1 MNKLLAVLAGILWL
15 MQRHYKAK
23 EIENAQKSA
32 DAASRNPTGWFK
44 SHFSGVSGTDARDA
58 TAASE
63 ANADERQ

>member
-32 DAASRNPTGWFK
+32 DAASSNPTGWFK
-44 SHFSGVSGTDARDA
+44 SHFSGVSGTDARDEA
-58 TAASE
+58 AASE
-63 ANADERQ
+63 AKADKRQ